1 VLNLLR
7 GGLRVVTGVIS
18 KRAATSRLVTSTA
31 TVGIRGTDF
40 DARICGEDCKAEG
53 RRPLTPLAQANAGTV
68 LPASA
73 RVVQMQGGLTAVSE
87 SGERRL
93 VTVGGPAFRGDT
105 LETPAGATAVLAFRD
120 DTRIT
125 VQGGTRIRIEDY
137 TYDARAPAEGR
148 FSLGLITGGIRAL
161 TGLIAKA
168 TPSSVR
174 FTTSTATVG
183 IRGTGLD
190 MHCSGGGGQQAQGG
204 VADSCFVST
213 WQGTVTV
220 SSAANPG
227 VEVVVPAGS
236 TAQVTPANPSAVMAP
251 EMPAFMRDN
260 PAPRPDAI
268 NVDTERL
275 FGSTRQADN
284 EPGLYVNLRDGHLAI
299 EAGGRTLDIARG
311 EAVFADASGRTL
323 VRLDA
328 VPSFIQND
336 ATPRPDRVDA
346 RGVQLLD
353 MQSLGMRT
361 RAALVCRP

>member
-1 VLNLLR
+1 
-7 GGLRVVTGVIS
+7 
-18 KRAATSRLVTSTA
+18 
-31 TVGIRGTDF
+31 
-40 DARICGEDCKAEG
+40 
-53 RRPLTPLAQANAGTV
+53 
-68 LPASA
+68 
-73 RVVQMQGGLTAVSE
+73 
-87 SGERRL
+87 
-93 VTVGGPAFRGDT
+93 
-105 LETPAGATAVLAFRD
+105 
-120 DTRIT
+120 
-125 VQGGTRIRIEDY
+125 
-137 TYDARAPAEGR
+137 
-148 FSLGLITGGIRAL
+148 
-161 TGLIAKA
+161 
-168 TPSSVR
+168 VR

-190 MHCSGGGGQQAQGG
+190 LHCSGGGQQGQGM
-204 VADSCFVST
+204 ADSCFVST

-220 SSAANPG
+220 SSAANPA

-236 TAQVTPANPSAVMAP
+236 TAQVTPANPNAVMAP

-260 PAPRPDAI
+260 PAPRPDTI

-275 FGSTRQADN
+275 FGSTRQVDN

-311 EAVFADASGRTL
+311 EAVFADAAGRTL

-328 VPSFIQND
+328 VPTFIQND

-353 MQSLGMRT
+353 MQALGMRT